1 MFEQPTICIE
11 GASILSGHT
20 DIATGEEA
28 MLILIEQTQEVMS
41 FCDVAQPI
49 YVYIQDYLYLSATEH
64 GRQLLEW
71 IKEHNQNILN
81 ICGEVPRTIIK

>member
-1 MFEQPTICIE
+1 MFEQPTSCIE

-41 FCDVAQPI
+41 FCDVAKPI
-49 YVYIQDYLYLSATEH
+49 YVYMKDFIYLNSTEH

-71 IKEHNQNILN
+71 IRDHNQNILN
-81 ICGEVPRTIIK
+81 ICGEVSRTLIK